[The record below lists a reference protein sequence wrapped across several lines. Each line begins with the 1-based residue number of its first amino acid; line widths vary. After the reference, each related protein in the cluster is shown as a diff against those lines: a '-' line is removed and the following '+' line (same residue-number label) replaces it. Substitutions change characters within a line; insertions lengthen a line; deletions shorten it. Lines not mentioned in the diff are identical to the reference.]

1 MLSSTCARIHRRF
14 SMRALRI
21 AVLPAALA
29 VLLALLAT
37 ACGGGGGGTSVPG
50 GAVAVVKGT
59 SIKKAQLDNLMRQAQ
74 HSYASQKR
82 AFPKT
87 GSPEFIT
94 LQGQA
99 VAFLVQREEFTQ
111 KQIDARLKQIKKQFF
126 SGSDK
131 KYQAQLKQQG
141 LTEADV
147 RDSIETQLISE
158 GLFQKV
164 TKDVK
169 VSDKDVKAY
178 YDQHPEQYSQPSTRD
193 VRHIL
198 VKNKALADKLYAQ
211 IKGGANFAALAKKY
225 SQDPGSKA
233 QGGKLT
239 VYKGQTVPQFDKVAF
254 SLKTNELSPPVHTQ
268 FGWHIIQALSGVKS
282 KKTTPF
288 AQVKESIRQKLLQQK
303 RSTAMT
309 DWVNSVKKE
318 YEHSVSY
325 AKGFSPPP
333 TATASTAS
341 GTSTT

>member
-1 MLSSTCARIHRRF
+1 
-14 SMRALRI
+14 MRVLRI
-21 AVLPAALA
+21 AVLPTALA
-29 VLLALLAT
+29 VLLALLAA
-37 ACGGGGGGTSVPG
+37 ACGGGGGGGSVPG

-99 VAFLVQREEFTQ
+99 VAFLVQREEFSQKAKQLGVDVTQ

-268 FGWHIIQALSGVKS
+268 FGWHIIQALSSVKS

-288 AQVKESIRQKLLQQK
+288 AQVKESIRQQLLQQK

-309 DWVNSVKKE
+309 DWVNGVKKE

-325 AKGFSPPP
+325 AKGFTPPP
-333 TATASTAS
+333 TTTASTAS
-341 GTSTT
+341 GTSTTG

>member
-1 MLSSTCARIHRRF
+1 
-14 SMRALRI
+14 MRALRI
-21 AVLPAALA
+21 AVLPAAL
-29 VLLALLAT
+29 VVVLALLAA
-37 ACGGGGGGTSVPG
+37 ACGGGGGGGSVPS

-59 SIKKAQLDNLMRQAQ
+59 PIKKTQLDNLMRQAQ

-82 AFPKT
+82 TFPKT

-99 VAFLVQREEFTQ
+99 VAFLVQREEFSQ
-111 KQIDARLKQIKKQFF
+111 KAKELGVDVAPKQIDARLKQIKKQFF
-126 SGSDK
+126 SGSEK

-141 LTEADV
+141 LSEADV

-178 YDQHPEQYSQPSTRD
+178 YDQHPEQYSQPATRD

-268 FGWHIIQALSGVKS
+268 FGWHIIQALSSVKS

-288 AQVKESIRQKLLQQK
+288 AQVTESIRQQLLQQK

-333 TATASTAS
+333 TTAASTAS
-341 GTSTT
+341 GTSTTG

>member
-1 MLSSTCARIHRRF
+1 
-14 SMRALRI
+14 MRVLRI
-21 AVLPAALA
+21 AVLPTALA
-29 VLLALLAT
+29 VLLALLAA
-37 ACGGGGGGTSVPG
+37 ACGGGGGGGSVPG

-99 VAFLVQREEFTQ
+99 VAFLVQREEFSQKAKQLGVDVTQ

-178 YDQHPEQYSQPSTRD
+178 YDQHPEQYSQPATRD

-268 FGWHIIQALSGVKS
+268 FGWHIIQALSSVKS

-288 AQVKESIRQKLLQQK
+288 AQVKESIRQQLLQQK

-309 DWVNSVKKE
+309 DWVNGVKKE

-325 AKGFSPPP
+325 AKGFTPPP
-333 TATASTAS
+333 TTTASTAS
-341 GTSTT
+341 GTSTTG

>member
-1 MLSSTCARIHRRF
+1 
-14 SMRALRI
+14 MRALRI
-21 AVLPAALA
+21 AVLPAALV
-29 VLLALLAT
+29 VLLALLAA
-37 ACGGGGGGTSVPG
+37 ACGGGGGGGSVPS

-82 AFPKT
+82 TFPKT

-99 VAFLVQREEFTQ
+99 VAFLVQREEFSQ
-111 KQIDARLKQIKKQFF
+111 KAKQLGVSVTSAQIDARLKQIKKQFF

-141 LTEADV
+141 LTETDV

-178 YDQHPEQYSQPSTRD
+178 YDQHPEQYSQPATRD

-198 VKNKALADKLYAQ
+198 VKDKALADKLYAQ
-211 IKGGANFAALAKKY
+211 IRGGGNFAALAKKY
-225 SQDPGSKA
+225 SQDPGSKT

-288 AQVKESIRQKLLQQK
+288 AQVKASIRQQLLQQK

-325 AKGFSPPP
+325 PKGFSPPP
-333 TATASTAS
+333 TTAASTAA
-341 GTSTT
+341 GTSTTG

>member
-1 MLSSTCARIHRRF
+1 
-14 SMRALRI
+14 MRALRI
-21 AVLPAALA
+21 AVLPAALV
-29 VLLALLAT
+29 VLLALLAA
-37 ACGGGGGGTSVPG
+37 ACGGGGGGSSVPG

-82 AFPKT
+82 TFPKT

-99 VAFLVQREEFTQ
+99 VAFLVQREEFSQ
-111 KQIDARLKQIKKQFF
+111 KAKQLGVDVAPKQIDARLKQIKKQFF
-126 SGSDK
+126 SGSEK
-131 KYQAQLKQQG
+131 KYQAQLKQQ
-141 LTEADV
+141 
-147 RDSIETQLISE
+147 QLISE

-178 YDQHPEQYSQPSTRD
+178 YDQHPEQYSQPATRD

-254 SLKTNELSPPVHTQ
+254 SLKTNELSAPVHTQ
-268 FGWHIIQALSGVKS
+268 FGWHIIQALSGVKA

-288 AQVKESIRQKLLQQK
+288 AQVKESIRQQLLQQK

-309 DWVNSVKKE
+309 DWVNGVKKE
-318 YEHSVSY
+318 YERSVSY
-325 AKGFSPPP
+325 AKGFTPPP
-333 TATASTAS
+333 TTTASTAS
-341 GTSTT
+341 GTSTTG

>member
-1 MLSSTCARIHRRF
+1 
-14 SMRALRI
+14 MRALRI
-21 AVLPAALA
+21 AVLPAALV
-29 VLLALLAT
+29 VLLALLAA
-37 ACGGGGGGTSVPG
+37 ACGGGGGGSSVPG

-82 AFPKT
+82 TFPKT

-99 VAFLVQREEFTQ
+99 VAFLVQREEFSQKAKQLGVDVTQ

-131 KYQAQLKQQG
+131 KYQAQLKQQR

-178 YDQHPEQYSQPSTRD
+178 YDQHPEQYSQPATRD

-198 VKNKALADKLYAQ
+198 VKDKALADKLYAQ

-288 AQVKESIRQKLLQQK
+288 AQVKESIRQQLLQQK

-309 DWVNSVKKE
+309 DWVNGVKKE
-318 YEHSVSY
+318 YERSVSY
-325 AKGFSPPP
+325 AKGFTPPP
-333 TATASTAS
+333 TTTASTAS
-341 GTSTT
+341 GTSTTG

>member
-1 MLSSTCARIHRRF
+1 
-14 SMRALRI
+14 MRALRI

-29 VLLALLAT
+29 VLLALLAV
-37 ACGGGGGGTSVPG
+37 ACGGGGGGGSVPS

-99 VAFLVQREEFTQ
+99 VAFLVQREEFSQ
-111 KQIDARLKQIKKQFF
+111 KAKQLGVDVAPKQIDARLKQIKKQFF

-178 YDQHPEQYSQPSTRD
+178 YDQHPEQYSQPATRD

-198 VKNKALADKLYAQ
+198 VKDKALADKLYAQ

-288 AQVKESIRQKLLQQK
+288 AQVKESIRQQLLQQK

-309 DWVNSVKKE
+309 AWVNGVKKE
-318 YEHSVSY
+318 YEHKVSY

-333 TATASTAS
+333 TTTSSTAS
-341 GTSTT
+341 GTSTTG

>member
-1 MLSSTCARIHRRF
+1 
-14 SMRALRI
+14 MRALRT

-29 VLLALLAT
+29 VLLALLAV
-37 ACGGGGGGTSVPG
+37 ACGGGGGGGSVPS

-82 AFPKT
+82 TFPKT

-99 VAFLVQREEFTQ
+99 VAFLVQREEFSQ
-111 KQIDARLKQIKKQFF
+111 KAKQLGVDVAPKQIDARLKQIKKQFF

-178 YDQHPEQYSQPSTRD
+178 YDQHPEQYSQPATRD

-198 VKNKALADKLYAQ
+198 VKDKALADKLYAQ

-288 AQVKESIRQKLLQQK
+288 AQVKESIRQQLLQQK
-303 RSTAMT
+303 RSAAMT
-309 DWVNSVKKE
+309 DWVNGVKKE

-325 AKGFSPPP
+325 AKGFTPPP
-333 TATASTAS
+333 TTTASTAS
-341 GTSTT
+341 GTSTTG